1 MVAKMLYLSSPQKV
15 RLQSLQGVFREAY
28 TSQGLTTEPAWSKAE
43 EFPGSSHLNDSGET

>member
-28 TSQGLTTEPAWSKAE
+28 TSQGLTQPKAE
-43 EFPGSSHLNDSGET
+43 EIPGSSHLNDSGET